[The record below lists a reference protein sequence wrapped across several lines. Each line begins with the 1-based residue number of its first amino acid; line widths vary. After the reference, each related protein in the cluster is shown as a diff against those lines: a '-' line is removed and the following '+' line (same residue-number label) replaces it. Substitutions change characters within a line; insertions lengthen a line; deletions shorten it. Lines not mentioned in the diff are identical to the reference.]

1 MQTSSEEPQRSG
13 SRWEPAEDEQ
23 VTEVLTPPPA
33 APSTPAA
40 SAPARRGIST
50 TAAVLIAVLVG
61 ALGGAVAGVALTGDR
76 GEQPVSG
83 VVSEQG
89 QVPGAEGQVPGAEG
103 QVPGAEGQVP
113 GAEGQFGGPGQGHHG
128 FDGDH
133 EGEFR

>member
-1 MQTSSEEPQRSG
+1 M
-13 SRWEPAEDEQ
+13 
-23 VTEVLTPPPA
+23 
-33 APSTPAA
+33 
-40 SAPARRGIST
+40 
-50 TAAVLIAVLVG
+50 LVG

-103 QVPGAEGQVP
+103 QVPGAEGQ
-113 GAEGQFGGPGQGHHG
+113 FGGPGQGHHG

>member
-103 QVPGAEGQVP
+103 QVPGAEGQ
-113 GAEGQFGGPGQGHHG
+113 FGGSGQGHHG

>member
-103 QVPGAEGQVP
+103 QVPGAEGQ
-113 GAEGQFGGPGQGHHG
+113 FGGPGPGHHG

>member
-103 QVPGAEGQVP
+103 Q
-113 GAEGQFGGPGQGHHG
+113 FGGTGQGHHG

>member
-103 QVPGAEGQVP
+103 Q
-113 GAEGQFGGPGQGHHG
+113 FGGPGQGHHG

>member
-1 MQTSSEEPQRSG
+1 MQTSSEEPERSG

-40 SAPARRGIST
+40 SAPVRRGIST

-103 QVPGAEGQVP
+103 QVPGAEGQ
-113 GAEGQFGGPGQGHHG
+113 FGGPGQGHHG

>member
-89 QVPGAEGQVPGAEG
+89 QVPGAEGQ
-103 QVPGAEGQVP
+103 
-113 GAEGQFGGPGQGHHG
+113 FGGPGQGHHG

>member
-40 SAPARRGIST
+40 SAPVRRGIST

-103 QVPGAEGQVP
+103 Q
-113 GAEGQFGGPGQGHHG
+113 FGGPGQGHHG

>member
-103 QVPGAEGQVP
+103 QVPGAEGQ
-113 GAEGQFGGPGQGHHG
+113 FGGPGQGHHG

>member
-13 SRWEPAEDEQ
+13 SRWEPAEDGQ

-103 QVPGAEGQVP
+103 QVPGAEGQ
-113 GAEGQFGGPGQGHHG
+113 FGGTGQGHHG